1 MKGKLIAAVGLTAI
15 AVVLV
20 LIAARSCR
28 PPGPQPDPPNPQL
41 PGVTVQRET
50 YTPPVVRLPFS
61 KAKPPVP
68 VEKLPIPKRD
78 VAASVTIATP
88 PQAQGRISLV
98 VDKKGEIRPVE
109 APPGT
114 TITITKWRAP
124 LLSLGHHFSLGV
136 VYCERPALVLS
147 YDPVRI
153 WRFRLGLDAG
163 VYTDWK
169 TAFAGASIKLHAF
182 TLEPL
187 GLKLHAVAGYEVLKR
202 RIYVGGGISL

>member
-1 MKGKLIAAVGLTAI
+1 MKIKTIIAIAAA
-15 AVVLV
+15 LV
-20 LIAARSCR
+20 LAILFVARFCR
-28 PPGPQPDPPNPQL
+28 PAKPGLPAGPSL
-41 PGVTVQRET
+41 PGVTVAQNT
-50 YTPPVVRLPFS
+50 YAPPVVRLPF
-61 KAKPPVP
+61 AKDRLPVP
-68 VEKLPIPKRD
+68 AEKLPIPKSD

-136 VYCERPALVLS
+136 VYCERTALVLS
-147 YDPVRI
+147 YDPLRI
-153 WRFRLGLDAG
+153 WRFRIGLDAG
-163 VYTDWK
+163 LFTDRK
-169 TAFAGASIKLHAF
+169 TAFAGASIKFHAF

-187 GLKLHAVAGYEVLKR
+187 GLQLHGVAGYEVMKR
-202 RIYVGGGISL
+202 RLYVGGAVSL